1 MTSFVGVLT
10 ISDSAARGDAPD
22 RSGPLLVELVQ
33 SLWPEETPLTA
44 VIPDDRQVIAE
55 RLRAWADEW
64 SLALIVTTGGT
75 GFARRDVTPE
85 ATADV
90 IDRGAPGLAEAI
102 RAAGRQV
109 TPHAMLSRGVAGMR
123 GETLIVNFSG
133 SPKAVAEQF
142 AVVALVLPHAL
153 ELLRPTDEGI
163 RHALPGEHARQT

>member
-1 MTSFVGVLT
+1 M
-10 ISDSAARGDAPD
+10 
-22 RSGPLLVELVQ
+22 
-33 SLWPEETPLTA
+33 
-44 VIPDDRQVIAE
+44 
-55 RLRAWADEW
+55 RAWADEW

-102 RAAGRQV
+102 RAAGMQM

-123 GETLIVNFSG
+123 GATLIVNFSG

-142 AVVALVLPHAL
+142 AVVAPVLPHAL

-163 RHALPGEHARQT
+163 RHALPGEHARRT